1 MYIVIE
7 LQKNNGQI
15 ANIVTAHNDLN
26 DAESKFHA
34 ILSAGAVSN
43 IEIHS
48 AVLIS
53 EEGFPMRH
61 ECYKHEA
68 VPAVEEAEEE

>member
-7 LQKNNGQI
+7 LQKVNGQV
-15 ANIVTAHNDLN
+15 ANIVTAHDTLN
-26 DAESKFHA
+26 DAESKYHA
-34 ILSAGAVSN
+34 VLSAGAVSSV
-43 IEIHS
+43 EIHS

-61 ECYKHEA
+61 ECYKHDA
-68 VPAVEEAEEE
+68 VPAVEEE